1 MLIPVLVLGILLVL
15 GLVARSI
22 FGTTN
27 RPVFLVMLILVLLV
41 MSGLRNVN
49 VGSDTIR
56 YYETFEMLSGT
67 DFETAN
73 EYISERREPLFYILS
88 WSFAKVIP
96 NVQAWFALVSLI
108 YLVGCALVCYWES
121 PDYAFS
127 MLYIYCMGMF
137 FFSMTGLRQTL
148 AMGFIMMSYFFL
160 VKRQLIPFVLLV
172 LLARCFHRTS
182 IIFLIIYPIAS
193 IKADW
198 WRLLLSLAA
207 FLMVLA
213 FKDRIGS
220 WMINH
225 LPDSV
230 MDSNISA
237 YAGENAGATA
247 SGFLIQMIMLV
258 FCMRYRKQVVADVPH
273 REALYNLA
281 SIGLLFQAAAI
292 SIAEFFRISMYFSWS
307 FMVLIPICMEY
318 EDGDKSYEFLRL
330 MIVFAIV
337 AYFFYSTIHNCGIV
351 PYTFFWAEKLIK

>member
-41 MSGLRNVN
+41 MSGLRNVS

-108 YLVGCALVCYWES
+108 YLVGCALICYWES

-127 MLYIYCMGMF
+127 MLYLYCMGLF

-148 AMGFIMMSYFFL
+148 AMGFIMMSYVFV
-160 VKRQLIPFVLLV
+160 VKRKFIPFLLLV

-182 IIFLIIYPIAS
+182 VIFIIIYPIANL
-193 IKADW
+193 KAGW
-198 WRLLLSLAA
+198 WRLLVGLVV
-207 FLMVLA
+207 FMVILI
-213 FKDRIGS
+213 FRDSIGA
-220 WMINH
+220 WMIAN
-225 LPDSV
+225 LPDTM
-230 MDSNISA
+230 MDSTISS
-237 YAGENAGATA
+237 YANNSAGATA
-247 SGFLIQMIMLV
+247 SGFLIQALMFV
-258 FCMRYRKQVVADVPH
+258 FCLRYRKQVVYEVPH

-281 SIGLLFQAAAI
+281 SVGLIFQAAAV
-292 SIAEFFRISMYFSWS
+292 SIAEFFRISMYFNWS

-318 EDGDKSYEFLRL
+318 EAADKSYEFLRML
-330 MIVFAIV
+330 LVLAFC
-337 AYFFYSTIHNCGIV
+337 AYFFYSTLYSCGIV